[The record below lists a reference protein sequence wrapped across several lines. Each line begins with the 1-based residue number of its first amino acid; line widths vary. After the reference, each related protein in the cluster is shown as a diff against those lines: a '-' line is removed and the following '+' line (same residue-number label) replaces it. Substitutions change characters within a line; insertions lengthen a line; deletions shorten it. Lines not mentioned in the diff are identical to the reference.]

1 MGTGD
6 NKVPVE
12 IVGRRTMLRG
22 VVAGGVAAVG
32 GAVLAGC
39 GSDDEGSSADD
50 PTSETTPQAEP
61 TDSDGGGGGGEGGN
75 GGTELIATADVP
87 EGGGV
92 ILEKEQVVVTQPS
105 AGEFACFSSIC
116 THQGCE
122 VGDVAGGTIN
132 CPCHGS
138 QFSVEDGSVVTG
150 PATAPLP
157 PVKVT
162 VDGDSVV
169 RA

>member
-1 MGTGD
+1 MD
-6 NKVPVE
+6 EHDDVLPLDLVR
-12 IVGRRTMLRG
+12 RRTMLRG
-22 VVAGGVAAVG
+22 VVAGGAAVAG
-32 GAVLAGC
+32 GALLAGC
-39 GSDDEGSSADD
+39 GSDSNGDVAGDPAPSPTAQGSKS
-50 PTSETTPQAEP
+50 
-61 TDSDGGGGGGEGGN
+61 GGGGSGGADA
-75 GGTELIATADVP
+75 LVATSEVP

-92 ILEKEQVVVTQPS
+92 ILSVEEVVVTQPT

-116 THQGCE
+116 THAGCE
-122 VGDVAGGTIN
+122 VGEVADGTIN

-138 QFSVEDGSVVTG
+138 QYSIEDGSVVTG

-157 PVKVT
+157 PVDVT

>member
-1 MGTGD
+1 MSTDIDKATG
-6 NKVPVE
+6 E
-12 IVGRRTMLRG
+12 AVGRRTMLRG
-22 VVAGGVAAVG
+22 VVAGGAVLAG
-32 GAVLAGC
+32 GALLAGC
-39 GSDDEGSSADD
+39 GSDDEGPSAD
-50 PTSETTPQAEP
+50 PTPEASPEQSEP
-61 TDSDGGGGGGEGGN
+61 TEAGTGNNNGGN
-75 GGTELIATADVP
+75 TNNAELVATTDVP

-92 ILEKEQVVVTQPS
+92 ILAKEQVVVTQPT

-122 VGDVAGGTIN
+122 VGDVNGGTIN

-138 QFSVEDGSVVTG
+138 QFSIEDGSVVTG
-150 PATAPLP
+150 PAAAPLP
-157 PVKVT
+157 EVNVT

>member
-1 MGTGD
+1 MGTRIDEMTG
-6 NKVPVE
+6 E
-12 IVGRRTMLRG
+12 TVGRRTMLRG
-22 VVAGGVAAVG
+22 VVASGAVVAG
-32 GAVLAGC
+32 GALLAGC
-39 GSDDEGSSADD
+39 GSDDEGTAAD
-50 PTSETTPQAEP
+50 PTSEAPTQQSEP
-61 TDSDGGGGGGEGGN
+61 ADGEGN
-75 GGTELIATADVP
+75 GGNNGGDNNAELVATADVP

-92 ILEKEQVVVTQPS
+92 ILAKEQVVVTQPT

-122 VGDVAGGTIN
+122 VGDVDGGTIN

-138 QFSVEDGSVVTG
+138 QFSIEDGSVVTG
-150 PATAPLP
+150 PAAAPLP
-157 PVKVT
+157 AVNVT

>member
-1 MGTGD
+1 MD
-6 NKVPVE
+6 EHDDVVPLE
-12 IVGRRTMLRG
+12 LVGRRTMLRG
-22 VVAGGVAAVG
+22 VVVG
-32 GAVLAGC
+32 GAAVAGGALLAAC
-39 GSDDEGSSADD
+39 GSDSNGDASGDPAPSPTAQESESAGGGSGGADALVA
-50 PTSETTPQAEP
+50 TSE
-61 TDSDGGGGGGEGGN
+61 
-75 GGTELIATADVP
+75 VP

-92 ILEKEQVVVTQPS
+92 ILSDEEVVVTQPT

-116 THQGCE
+116 THAGCE
-122 VGDVAGGTIN
+122 VGEVADGTIN

-138 QFSVEDGSVVTG
+138 QYSIEDGSVVTG

-157 PVKVT
+157 PVDVT

>member
-1 MGTGD
+1 MSTRND
-6 NKVPVE
+6 EVPGE

-22 VVAGGVAAVG
+22 VVAGGAAVAG
-32 GAVLAGC
+32 GALLAGC
-39 GSDDEGSSADD
+39 GSDDEGTSAD
-50 PTSETTPQAEP
+50 PTSEASPQQSES
-61 TDSDGGGGGGEGGN
+61 TDPGSGNNNGGN
-75 GGTELIATADVP
+75 SNTELVATTEVP

-92 ILEKEQVVVTQPS
+92 ILAKEQVVVTQPT

-122 VGDVAGGTIN
+122 VGDVDGGTIN

-138 QFSVEDGSVVTG
+138 QFSIEDGSVVTG
-150 PATAPLP
+150 PAAAPLP
-157 PVKVT
+157 AVNVT

>member
-1 MGTGD
+1 MGTRIDEMTGE
-6 NKVPVE
+6 N
-12 IVGRRTMLRG
+12 VGRRTMLRG
-22 VVAGGVAAVG
+22 VVASGAVVAG
-32 GAVLAGC
+32 GALLAGC
-39 GSDDEGSSADD
+39 GSDDEGTAAD
-50 PTSETTPQAEP
+50 PTSEAPTQQSEP
-61 TDSDGGGGGGEGGN
+61 ADGEGN
-75 GGTELIATADVP
+75 GGNNGGDSNAELVATADVP

-92 ILEKEQVVVTQPS
+92 ILAKEQVVVTQPT

-122 VGDVAGGTIN
+122 VGDVDGGTIN

-138 QFSVEDGSVVTG
+138 QFSIEDGSVVTG
-150 PATAPLP
+150 PAAAPLP
-157 PVKVT
+157 AVNVT